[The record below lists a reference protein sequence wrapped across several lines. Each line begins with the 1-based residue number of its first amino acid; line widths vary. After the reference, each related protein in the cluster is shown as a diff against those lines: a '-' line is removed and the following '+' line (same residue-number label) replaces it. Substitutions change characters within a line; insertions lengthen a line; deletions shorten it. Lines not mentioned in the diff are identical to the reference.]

1 MPTPAKTADSGKK
14 RGRSPKSA
22 SPEKKTSSTP
32 LKKRGRPPKPLPN
45 SSLPSPIKRPRGR
58 PPKKEAT
65 TAPVSLFDP
74 RLPPPPPPPPPVNN
88 PFYQKFVMEYWQNNY
103 FYNQQATGA
112 SAVMNIPGIIGSPM
126 PSVAAAAAANLDG
139 KPVALKTNAGD
150 EVEATSV

>member
-14 RGRSPKSA
+14 RGRSPKLA

-65 TAPVSLFDP
+65 KAPVSLFDP

-103 FYNQQATGA
+103 NYNQQAL
-112 SAVMNIPGIIGSPM
+112 MNIPGIIGSPM
-126 PSVAAAAAANLDG
+126 PSVAAAANLDG
-139 KPVALKTNAGD
+139 KPAALKTDAGD